1 MLCRISFNH
10 YISLI
15 ASIIYG
21 STGDTPPII
30 KKLLATSHL
39 SDEDFNRFFHRMEQ
53 EMYKRGMIKND
64 PDSIY
69 VTEGETI
76 RVLAQFADMV
86 KMYYLEPQKTSHL

>member
-1 MLCRISFNH
+1 
-10 YISLI
+10 
-15 ASIIYG
+15 
-21 STGDTPPII
+21 
-30 KKLLATSHL
+30 
-39 SDEDFNRFFHRMEQ
+39 MEQ